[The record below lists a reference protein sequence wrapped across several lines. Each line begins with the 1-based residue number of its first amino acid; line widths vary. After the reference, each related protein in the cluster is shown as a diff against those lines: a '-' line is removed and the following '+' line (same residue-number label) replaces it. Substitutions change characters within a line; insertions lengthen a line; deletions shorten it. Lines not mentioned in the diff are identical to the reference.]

1 MKKLLIAMSIAFAG
15 VLGAQ
20 QSFTGKGDIRANIGA
35 NLQSKAAGITTV
47 VDYGV
52 GESIS
57 IGVQAGY
64 LLSTSSIGDHKAK
77 FGDKID
83 LKARLNANLGRV
95 IGFPEQ
101 LDVYPG
107 LNLGLKNFG
116 GHIGAR
122 YFFDKGFGIYSEISF
137 PIARYNTNATD
148 YQLLNNRF
156 AFHFGVAF
164 DLN

>member
-1 MKKLLIAMSIAFAG
+1 MAMPIAMASI
-15 VLGAQ
+15 LGAQ
-20 QSFTGKGDIRANIGA
+20 QSFTGKGDIRATIGA
-35 NLQSKAAGITTV
+35 NLQSKGTGIV
-47 VDYGV
+47 VVTDYGV

-64 LLSTSSIGDHKAK
+64 LLSTSTIGESKAK

-95 IGFPEQ
+95 IGLPEQ

-107 LNLGLKNFG
+107 LNLSLKNFG
-116 GHIGAR
+116 AHAGAK
-122 YFFDKGFGIYSEISF
+122 YFFNKGFGIYSEINF